1 VDVEQAPATGGP
13 EALAGLFGDL
23 HRMMERMEWSDETRR
38 HLMRQP
44 QARVKR
50 RAAGAVGVGVAV
62 LVLFLVAAH
71 WRTYTERP
79 RSEQHVTGGVAA
91 QESGAPTLVD
101 TGEVD
106 TAVIAYPLPS
116 KPFSDQAKAP
126 CHPNLDEVEIN
137 GGCWVTLE
145 RRPPCRDNQAEY
157 QGKCY
162 LPVSA
167 RSRKPQSLQP

>member
-1 VDVEQAPATGGP
+1 
-13 EALAGLFGDL
+13 
-23 HRMMERMEWSDETRR
+23 
-38 HLMRQP
+38 
-44 QARVKR
+44 
-50 RAAGAVGVGVAV
+50 
-62 LVLFLVAAH
+62 
-71 WRTYTERP
+71 
-79 RSEQHVTGGVAA
+79 
-91 QESGAPTLVD
+91 LVD
-101 TGEVD
+101 TVD
-106 TAVIAYPLPS
+106 VGPAVIAYPLPE

-167 RSRKPQSLQP
+167 RSRKPQSVQP